1 MTYILNKKDFNDY
14 RNLFLYSFNYD
25 GNLQVDAFLKKV
37 FEKSIVYGI
46 KNNYNLIASI
56 TNIPFQSNFFG
67 KRFNVGGIGNVMSAP
82 ENPKNNSIDLLMEQ
96 SFKDMYDNK
105 ITLSYLAPFSYDYYR
120 RFGYEQ
126 VFEKTNIKIPFSKTI
141 NVKGSSNIHIKRCD
155 FSEAEN
161 LIGDIYERNN
171 TFGGVKR
178 DSWYWNNRPAWFD
191 KEHLAVAYDKA
202 GEVKG
207 YVIYYF
213 QNKNMIIDDFV
224 WEDPQVFLS
233 IFHFINKHRSMF
245 EFLIIKSSNSKLK
258 SICFTSNPS
267 DANTT
272 ISPYMMARIVNLS
285 VFMNNYPFQKH
296 NLDEIII
303 DVSDSLVWNN
313 NSWKLK
319 INNGQILFVE
329 TNNSRTD
336 ISINIQTLTKAMF
349 GFQSLKN
356 SFMMGEFSGDLNK
369 INELDSAFVKEQANL
384 KESF

>member
-1 MTYILNKKDFNDY
+1 MAYILDVNDFDNYKD
-14 RNLFLYSFNYD
+14 LFLYSFNYND
-25 GNLQVDAFLKKV
+25 SLQADTFLKKL
-37 FEKSIVYGI
+37 FKQSIVYGI
-46 KNNYNLIASI
+46 KNNNDLIASI
-56 TNIPFQSNFFG
+56 TNTSFQSNFFG
-67 KRFNVGGIGNVMSAP
+67 KKFNVGGIGNVMSAP
-82 ENPKNNSIDLLMEQ
+82 ENTKNNSIDLLMEQ

-105 ITLSYLAPFSYDYYR
+105 VTLSYLAPFSYDYYR

-126 VFEKTNIKIPFSKTI
+126 VFEKTNIEIPFSKTI
-141 NVKGSSNIHIKRCD
+141 NVKESSNIRIKRCD

-178 DSWYWNNRPAWFD
+178 DSWYWNNRPIWFNR
-191 KEHLAVAYDKA
+191 EHLAVAYDKA
-202 GEVKG
+202 EEVKG
-207 YVIYYF
+207 YIIYYF

-245 EFLIIKSSNSKLK
+245 EFLIIKSTDSNLK
-258 SICFTSNPS
+258 PICFTSNPS

-285 VFMNNYPFQKH
+285 AFMNNYPFQKH

-319 INNGQILFVE
+319 INNGQISFVE

-336 ISINIQTLTKAMF
+336 IFINIQTLTKAMF
-349 GFQSLKN
+349 GFQSLKD
-356 SFMMGEFSGDLNK
+356 SFMMGNVGGDLNK
-369 INELDSAFVKEQANL
+369 INELDSTFIKNQAKL